1 MEEAR
6 LWYEW
11 REKTKQKRADAER
24 LLKLSE
30 EELANALDAAGK
42 VYTFGTGVN
51 NCMWGKPVPSRYATG
66 PRVHVHE
73 HSHFY
78 NPTQGRRC

>member
-51 NCMWGKPVPSRYATG
+51 NCMWGKPVPSR
-66 PRVHVHE
+66 
-73 HSHFY
+73 
-78 NPTQGRRC
+78 